1 MIKIQNSKFKIQS
14 CNLKFKILILILLFT
29 LHFSF
34 FTSAILAEESTQ
46 SASPSA
52 TFQAK
57 LKALQEEIASKAA
70 QFKNEV
76 GRKLQNKAYVGF
88 VRTVTSTSLDIE
100 TNIATK
106 SAKLN
111 EFTEILSKGKK
122 IKNVA
127 LGDYV
132 AALGDIDEVDNLIA
146 KKIIKLTPS
155 SPAPKTIFGKVL
167 NIDSKNIIIQNKEK
181 QNVNLLVN
189 ADTTYKSASA
199 KEVGIKDITPGR
211 EIIIVATPAK
221 SEVLQTRFIYILLP
235 ANPTP

>member
-1 MIKIQNSKFKIQS
+1 M
-14 CNLKFKILILILLFT
+14 
-29 LHFSF
+29 
-34 FTSAILAEESTQ
+34 
-46 SASPSA
+46 
-52 TFQAK
+52 
-57 LKALQEEIASKAA
+57 
-70 QFKNEV
+70 
-76 GRKLQNKAYVGF
+76 GF

-100 TNIATK
+100 TNTATK

-122 IKNVA
+122 IKNVT
-127 LGDYV
+127 LGDYI

-146 KKIIKLTPS
+146 KKIIKLTPPG
-155 SPAPKTIFGKVL
+155 PAPKTIFGKVL